1 MPSLRVGLA
10 VPLLLAAAPAARA
23 VTIAHEGA
31 GCVIAGRFPRFEAR
45 LDPAGEVARA
55 RVFFRAEGTPHW
67 YSVDMTAGAAGFTG
81 VLPKPRRT
89 TPRIQY
95 YVEASDRAFASA
107 RTPERVVQVVGSPGE
122 CETNAL
128 VAPVS
133 ATARVVVTAA
143 PGAPAVP
150 AGFLSAGLAGAGGVS
165 AVTLAVVGGGAAAA
179 AGVAVAAGSGG
190 GAADPRPQPSAT
202 PPPTTVTV
210 FPTPPPPPPTP
221 PPTEDPVDA
230 AIGGAWIGVGGDGLH
245 RDVTRNFQPFDCHR
259 EDDLFLD
266 LQQSGRTVTG
276 SARFVSRAGTT
287 CEPEL
292 GAERGFAV
300 SGTVNGA
307 HVRLTLSAPLPGGG
321 RSTHDLNGDLAGTR
335 IDGPAA
341 SAWDDAGQMGRARGT
356 WSVQRQ

>member
-1 MPSLRVGLA
+1 MPSLRVGLV

-31 GCVIAGRFPRFEAR
+31 GCVIADRFPRFEAR
-45 LDPAGEVARA
+45 LDPAGDVARA
-55 RVFFRAEGTPHW
+55 RVFFRAAGTPHW

-89 TPRIQY
+89 TPRIEY

-107 RTPERVVQVVGSPGE
+107 RTPERVVQVVGSAGE

-143 PGAPAVP
+143 PGAPAPP

-179 AGVAVAAGSGG
+179 AGVAVAAGGG
-190 GAADPRPQPSAT
+190 GDAVDPRPQPSAT
-202 PPPTTVTV
+202 PPSTTLTV
-210 FPTPPPPPPTP
+210 FPTPPPPPTP

-292 GAERGFAV
+292 GAERSFAV
-300 SGTVNGA
+300 SGSVNGA
-307 HVRLTLSAPLPGGG
+307 RVRLTLSLGLPGGG
-321 RSTHDLNGDLAGTR
+321 RSMHELVGNLAGTR
-335 IDGPAA
+335 IDGTAV
-341 SAWDDAGQMGRARGT
+341 SDWDDAGQMGHGSGT
-356 WSVQRQ
+356 WSVQQR